1 VCGSAGSTD
10 REALVELQFS
20 TFRTKLVLELID
32 PEVVCF
38 DAYSIQVNFSNFSKN
53 MNDSSQ
59 SLKSSSRFIL
69 LHLFIVHLF
78 FSNVHYSQLFSCLF
92 IYYLRSAQEF
102 FTYMETSILLLQRN
116 WQIHTQFH
124 SVESNTKWWSL
135 NRCNFAS
142 VFHLYDS
149 ACSTLL
155 VNWYFDSYINKTT
168 FIQEIFVLFSL
179 HDNHSLYSTFRN
191 KKMDTTIR
199 TLYDILSCNFWYRK
213 PLKET
218 WFRLPN

>member
-38 DAYSIQVNFSNFSKN
+38 GAYSIQVNFSNFSKN

-59 SLKSSSRFIL
+59 SLKRSNRFIL
-69 LHLFIVHLF
+69 LHLFIVHF
-78 FSNVHYSQLFSCLF
+78 YFSNIHCSQLFCCLF

-116 WQIHTQFH
+116 WQIHTKLH
-124 SVESNTKWWSL
+124 SEEKNTKWRSL

-142 VFHLYDS
+142 VYHPWYS

-155 VNWYFDSYINKTT
+155 VNWYFDSYINKR
-168 FIQEIFVLFSL
+168 L
-179 HDNHSLYSTFRN
+179 HSYKRHLYYLAC
-191 KKMDTTIR
+191 TII
-199 TLYDILSCNFWYRK
+199 TASIPPSGTRK
-213 PLKET
+213 
-218 WFRLPN
+218 